1 MRWEGREGGYI
12 KKLEIQKGKE
22 RPQKNRSILH
32 ETDLQKCCI
41 NLKDGHCSLSGVCI
55 LLYMDLSPYLLV
67 RGWPRVQSV
76 VGLNPTQGSS
86 FSMSLSCVVYFLCPN
101 LLQTHVSMRSHLSTR
116 QVERG
121 GAGRVGEEER
131 GRKDLQTCF
140 TDTHQHW
147 KNRRTLQTYNAHT
160 LGMSIFQCVLTSKT
174 RRLLMYIR
182 E

>member
-1 MRWEGREGGYI
+1 MGRKGGEVER
-12 KKLEIQKGKE
+12 LEIQKGGRQGKTSKE
-22 RPQKNRSILH
+22 LH
-32 ETDLQKCCI
+32 ETELQKCCI

-55 LLYMDLSPYLLV
+55 VLYMD
-67 RGWPRVQSV
+67 
-76 VGLNPTQGSS
+76 LNPTQGSS
-86 FSMSLSCVVYFLCPN
+86 FSLLLSCVVYCLCPN
-101 LLQTHVSMRSHLSTR
+101 LLRTHVSMHTHLSTR

-140 TDTHQHW
+140 TNAHQHW